1 LNTSSAG
8 RTKRSARALERRN
21 FNANANEDANE
32 AANEDAYEDAGVSVQ
47 LALSDFILYLLQRR
61 FNLGRGRATLRL
73 AEAMRDLRRMA
84 VAWPP

>member
-8 RTKRSARALERRN
+8 RKKPSARALERCN
-21 FNANANEDANE
+21 FNANEDANQE
-32 AANEDAYEDAGVSVQ
+32 ANEDANENAGVSVQ